1 MRTLPYTN
9 DRYLHALRDH
19 ILVYDGAMGTSIQK
33 FEPTAVDFGGE
44 KQWGNNDHLVVSK
57 PSLIESIH
65 ASFLAVGS
73 EVIETDTFRSNRLTM
88 REYGLQDQ
96 IVELNRTAAQLARRV
111 ADRFASE
118 TGIPRYVAGS
128 MGPTGYLP
136 SASDPALSNVTFQ
149 ELADVFAEQAR
160 GLVEGGVDVLL
171 LETQQDILEVK
182 AAVAGIH
189 RYFRQTGVRVPLQVQ
204 VTLDVTGRMLLGTD
218 IAAVLTILN
227 ALPIDVIGLNCSTGP
242 DYMREPVRYLC
253 ANTNRP
259 ISVIPNAGLPL
270 NVDGQAVYPMEPAPL
285 AAVLGEFVRELGV
298 NVVGGCCGTT
308 PAHLA
313 EVVAQVAPVR
323 TTAPGLARIRSQQGF
338 TPAVAS
344 AMRAT
349 GLVQEPAPMLI
360 GERINTQGSKIVK
373 RLLLA
378 DDYDGLVQIAHEQV
392 DGGAHTLDVC
402 VALTERADEAAQM
415 RTTVRL
421 LAQSIDAPLVIDSTE
436 ADVMK
441 IALENYPGR
450 PIVNSVHLEGGRTR
464 MDTVLPLVVEHGTA
478 VIALTIDQA
487 GMAKTAA
494 RKLEAAQAIYDIA
507 VGEYGLPADALI
519 FDALTFTL
527 ATGDP
532 EFANSAVETLDGI
545 RAIKQGLPGVLCSL
559 GVSNLSFGLTMAARG
574 PLNSV
579 FLYHAVQ
586 AGLDMAIVNPK
597 HVAPYAEIPPD
608 LRELCEDLIFNRR
621 PDALARYIHYFEEH
635 AGDVGERK
643 AEADPTEGMTTEEKL
658 HWQIVHRKKEG
669 VEELVSTSVEAHDPV
684 WVLNHVLLPA
694 MKEVGDKFGAGE
706 LILPYVLQSAE
717 VMKKAVARLETYL
730 ERQEGVTKGKVV
742 LATVYGDVHDI
753 GKNLVNTILT
763 NNGYTVF
770 DLGKQVPANV
780 IIDKAVEVGADAIGL
795 SALLV
800 STSRQMP
807 LIVQELHKRGLS
819 FPVLVG
825 GAAINRRFGRR
836 ILFVEQADAAAA
848 VPYPAGVFYCKDA
861 FEGLDTVD
869 TLLNAAARPALLE
882 RTLSE
887 GYAELRR
894 TLDTGPVSTATRSAT
909 RVLTA
914 AEIPTPPFWG
924 VRVIG
929 QIPPLQVYPF
939 IDKNEL
945 YRLSWGAKN
954 AHGAAWETLQVEF
967 DTRLAAMQAEIQKR
981 GWLQP
986 QAVYGYFPCQAAEN
1000 ALVIYDPEPLQK
1012 RNGAAADL
1020 REIARFTFPRQEDD
1034 EHLSISDY
1042 FVPQS
1047 AGVVDVVALQVV
1059 TVGEVATQR
1068 FEALQTAGDYSEAY
1082 YFHGLAVQTA
1092 EATAAWLHARIQHEL
1107 GIGARGKRY
1116 SWGYGACPDLEDH
1129 QAVFRLLPAESA
1141 LGMSLTTAYQLVPE
1155 QSTAAIVVHHPEAR
1169 YYNIGGSRVEQLLRQ
1184 ENR

>member
-1 MRTLPYTN
+1 MNRLPYTN

-19 ILVYDGAMGTSIQK
+19 ILVFDGAMGTSIQT
-33 FEPTAVDFGGE
+33 FEPTAADYGGE
-44 KQWGNNDHLVVSK
+44 KLWGNNDYLVISK
-57 PSLIESIH
+57 PSMIEAIH

-96 IVELNRTAAQLARRV
+96 IVELNRTAAQLARGV
-111 ADRFASE
+111 ADRFATE
-118 TGIPRYVAGS
+118 TGVPRYVAGS
-128 MGPTGYLP
+128 LGPTGYLP
-136 SASDPALSNVTFQ
+136 SASDPTLSNVTFQ

-182 AAVAGIH
+182 AAVAGIQ
-189 RYFRQTGVRVPLQVQ
+189 RYFRQAGVRIPVQVQ

-218 IAAVLTILN
+218 IAAVLTILH

-253 ANTNRP
+253 ANSNRP

-270 NVDGQAVYPMEPAPL
+270 NVDGQAVYPMEPQPL
-285 AAVLGEFVRELGV
+285 AAILREFVHELGV

-313 EVVAQVAPVR
+313 EVVAQVAEVGPR
-323 TTAPGLARIRSQQGF
+323 APGIARIRSPRVF
-338 TPAVAS
+338 VPAVAS

-415 RTTVRL
+415 RQTVRL

-436 ADVMK
+436 PEVMK

-450 PIVNSVHLEGGRTR
+450 AIVNSVHLEGGRTR
-464 MDTVLPLVVEHGTA
+464 MDTVLPLVVEHGAA
-478 VIALTIDQA
+478 VIALTIDPA

-507 VGEYGLPADALI
+507 VGEYGLPPDALI

-532 EFANSAVETLDGI
+532 EFANSAVETLEGI
-545 RAIKQGLPGVLCSL
+545 RAIKQALPGVLSSL

-597 HVAPYAEIPPD
+597 HVAPYAEIPSE
-608 LRELCEDLIFNRR
+608 LRVLCEDLIFNRR
-621 PDALARYIHYFEEH
+621 PDALARYIHYFEAHTE
-635 AGDVGERK
+635 GIGERK
-643 AEADPTEGMTTEEKL
+643 ADVDPTAGMTTEEKL

-669 VEELVSTSVEAHDPV
+669 VEDLVSTSVEAHDPV
-684 WVLNHVLLPA
+684 WVLNQVLLPA

-730 ERQEGVTKGKVV
+730 ERQEGMTKGKVV

-780 IIDKAVEVGADAIGL
+780 IIDKAVAVGADAIGL

-807 LIVQELHKRGLS
+807 LIVQELHKRGLN

-836 ILFVEQADAAAA
+836 ILFVQETEGQDA
-848 VPYPAGVFYCKDA
+848 VPYAAGVFYCKDA
-861 FEGLDTVD
+861 FEGLETVD
-869 TLLNAAARPALLE
+869 TLQNAAAHPALLE
-882 RTLSE
+882 RIVAE
-887 GYAELRR
+887 GHAELARA
-894 TLDTGPVSTATRSAT
+894 LDTGGAAGVTRSAT
-909 RVLTA
+909 RALTA
-914 AEIPTPPFWG
+914 DEIPTPPFWG

-929 QIPPLQVYPF
+929 QIPPIQVYPF
-939 IDKNEL
+939 LDKDEL

-954 AHGAAWETLQVEF
+954 AHGAAWETLRAEF
-967 DTRLAAMQAEIQKR
+967 DTRLAAMQADAQKQ

-986 QAVYGYFPCQAAEN
+986 QATYGYFPCQADGN
-1000 ALVIYDPEPLQK
+1000 DLVIFDPGAMQQQ
-1012 RNGAAADL
+1012 NGTAVDL
-1020 REIARFTFPRQEDD
+1020 REVARLTFPRQDD
-1034 EHLSISDY
+1034 DAHLSISDY
-1042 FVPQS
+1042 FAPQS
-1047 AGVVDVVALQVV
+1047 SGLVDVVALQVV

-1068 FEALQTAGDYSEAY
+1068 FDALQAAGDYSEAY
-1082 YFHGLAVQTA
+1082 YVHGLAVQAA
-1092 EATAAWLHARIQHEL
+1092 EATAAWLHARIQKEL
-1107 GIGARGKRY
+1107 GTGARGKRY

-1129 QAVFRLLPAESA
+1129 QVVFRLLPAESA
-1141 LGMSLTTAYQLVPE
+1141 LGMSLTPAFQLVPE

-1169 YYNIGGSRVEQLLRQ
+1169 YFTIGGSRVEQLLRGT
-1184 ENR
+1184 E